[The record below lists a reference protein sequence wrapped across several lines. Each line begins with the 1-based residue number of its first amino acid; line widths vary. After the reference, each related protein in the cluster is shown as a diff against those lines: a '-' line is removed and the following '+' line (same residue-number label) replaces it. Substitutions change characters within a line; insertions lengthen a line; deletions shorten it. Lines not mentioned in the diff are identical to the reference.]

1 MVGRGR
7 AVGVGDDPGDVLDPG
22 EPMRP
27 RDGQLLVMARPGR
40 HAGEEKLADRTVF
53 TPQREA
59 LVDLDLSGVAES
71 ADLSNLAEEVPA
83 QVHEMNPAGVD
94 EALVVLPGARPE

>member
-7 AVGVGDDPGDVLDPG
+7 AVGVGDDAGDVLDPG
-22 EPMRP
+22 EPMGP

-40 HAGEEKLADRTVF
+40 HAGEEKPADRTVF
-53 TPQREA
+53 KPQREA
-59 LVDLDLSGVAES
+59 LVDLDLAGVAES
-71 ADLSNLAEEVPA
+71 ADLSNLSEEVPA
-83 QVHEMNPAGVD
+83 QVHVMNPAGVD